1 MILQRFYRAWQSFFF
16 EPQSPLPIA
25 LFRILYGICVSAT
38 LILLYPDWLEWFGTH
53 AWFSLKTMQAI
64 EPGVRLDLF
73 TLLPANDH
81 WIVAFFWFSLV
92 FAIFLTIGL
101 WSRLSSIVVFLC
113 LVSIQQRALF
123 ITHGGDKFLRV
134 AGFFLMFAP
143 AGAALSVDR
152 LIRVRRKREGPT
164 IEPRAPW
171 AQRMIQ
177 FELAFLYFT
186 SFLWKLRGHS
196 WLDGT
201 ALFYVLHLHEIR
213 RFPLPSWLENGVVSK
228 LACWAILALEF
239 SLGVLIWFKRYRYYL
254 LLLGLIFHLCLEYA
268 INAPLFQWDVLTAYV
283 LFIDGEDLRRA
294 GGSVLRRV
302 APSYFSRH
310 APMAVTHPGKARD
323 YASPRPG

>member
-1 MILQRFYRAWQSFFF
+1 MILQRFLKTWQAFFF
-16 EPQSPLPIA
+16 TPRSPVPIA
-25 LFRILYGICVSAT
+25 LFRILYGICVSVT
-38 LILLYPDWLEWFGTH
+38 LILLYPDWLEWFGPH

-73 TLLPANDH
+73 TLLPENDR
-81 WIVAFFWFSLV
+81 WITGFFWFSLA
-92 FAIFLTIGL
+92 FAVLLTVGL
-101 WSRLSSIVVFLC
+101 WTRISSIVVFLC

-143 AGAALSVDR
+143 AGAALSLDR
-152 LIRVRRKREGPT
+152 LIRVRRKREGA

-186 SFLWKLRGHS
+186 SFLWKVRGHA

-213 RFPLPSWLENGVVSK
+213 RFPLPSWLQNAVVLK
-228 LACWAILALEF
+228 LGCWVTLALEF
-239 SLGVLIWFKRYRYYL
+239 SLGTLIWFERYRYYL
-254 LLLGLIFHLCLEYA
+254 LLLGLLFHLCLEYA
-268 INAPLFQWDVLTAYV
+268 LNTPMFQWDVLTAYV
-283 LFIDGEDLRRA
+283 LFIDPEDIRRA
-294 GGSVLRRV
+294 GGSVLRRA
-302 APSYFSRH
+302 APSRFKSH
-310 APMAVTHPGKARD
+310 APTVVT
-323 YASPRPG
+323 